1 MADAIDK
8 AVRAQGGG
16 VVKPHQVKA
25 MILAARRA
33 YKAQSE
39 LGLVD
44 DGVDFDV
51 WRKATLHDVT
61 GGDAPESF
69 RTVTQRDYAAVM
81 EYFGK
86 LGGEDGSGLHSL
98 ALTPPAKKTSASLS
112 RLALT
117 PPARKTTASPSQ
129 QTRSADAQ
137 RRALWALNLVEGE
150 VAEAFTPDGA
160 GESGRG
166 AARKYADALFWKI
179 HRTERSLATPR
190 QIWAVIFT
198 LRKRANS
205 KRTTARPDAGES
217 CRPDAGYG
225 RAGAQPSQRRARKGL
240 GARGAAGVPLSP
252 PDGSERFPAF
262 SRGL

>member
-16 VVKPHQVKA
+16 VVKPNQVKA

-33 YKAQSE
+33 FKVQSE

-44 DGVDFDV
+44 DGVGFDA
-51 WRKATLHDVT
+51 WRRATLHDVT

-86 LGGEDGSGLHSL
+86 LGGDDGSGLHSL
-98 ALTPPAKKTSASLS
+98 ALTPPAQKA
-112 RLALT
+112 
-117 PPARKTTASPSQ
+117 TTSPSQ

-150 VAEAFTPDGA
+150 VAGTLG
-160 GESGRG
+160 GRG
-166 AARKYADALFWKI
+166 GARRYADALFWKI

-217 CRPDAGYG
+217 GRPDAGYG
-225 RAGAQPSQRRARKGL
+225 RAGAQPSQRRARKGI
-240 GARGAAGVPLSP
+240 GARGAAGAPLSP

>member
-44 DGVDFDV
+44 DGVDFDA

-98 ALTPPAKKTSASLS
+98 ALTPPAQRAT
-112 RLALT
+112 T
-117 PPARKTTASPSQ
+117 PPSR

-137 RRALWALNLVEGE
+137 RRALWALNLMEGE
-150 VAEAFTPDGA
+150 VAGTLG
-160 GESGRG
+160 GRG
-166 AARKYADALFWKI
+166 GARRYADALFWKI

-190 QIWAVIFT
+190 QIWSVIFT
-198 LRKRANS
+198 LRKRAKS
-205 KRTTARPDAGES
+205 KRTTARPDAGEGS
-217 CRPDAGYG
+217 RSDTGYG
-225 RAGAQPSQRRARKGL
+225 RAGAQPSQRRARKCL